1 MREKIQRKRRKK
13 LKKLDNQKEHVFSTK
28 FCNIIALSSQ
38 DCLNLANLGICTIKQ
53 AKIHTHREKEKEN
66 NRILSIDNNNNNN
79 NK

>member
-28 FCNIIALSSQ
+28 FCNIIAQ